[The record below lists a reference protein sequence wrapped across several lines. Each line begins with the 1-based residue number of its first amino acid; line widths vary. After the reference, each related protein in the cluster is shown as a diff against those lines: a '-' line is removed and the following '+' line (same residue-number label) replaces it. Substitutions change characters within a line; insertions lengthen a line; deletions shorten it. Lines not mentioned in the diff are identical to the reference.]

1 MKENLVASSGLLQA
15 MPNGDVVSGTNSV
28 NVGVYYNI
36 QKLLTRVAYTTTN
49 ETNAIMVKSTY
60 PPNSADNA
68 KWWGLSDV
76 VTPEQGNICMKLF
89 NLIKLMDPA
98 RINSMVRT
106 GATPMNLPLLSGDQ
120 FVFVLKMNKKD
131 VKLTLNSDSIPIN
144 ERTYLI
150 KLILTEDFVSGSRD
164 FNEHNVALYS
174 KSYLNNNVIPMD
186 SGYSAE
192 YVYSNYD
199 VRIAVPEK
207 QSASGTATVAS
218 HYSTITQNFAY
229 EPVKPP
235 QNLISIP
242 GWYFPVNSQAI
253 QLDFTPGA
261 GLKYYDLRYL
271 SATLYFP
278 NSWSSVTSLPSTS
291 NFPTWNVTFT
301 NGVNTIVLTYY
312 AKFLTTGGDVL
323 NFLGQK
329 VKFDYNNP
337 HIQLVAPFEVS
348 STSMPNGQYSAFV
361 ALLNGAN
368 ANGVPGVTN
377 TISGTDI
384 MYQTSNV
391 NVVNGLRSS
400 TETPSVGPFTYPS
413 IRRNF
418 QCISMPTNS
427 ANNGTAAPV
436 AITASGNAYT
446 ISKITLDINMQPN
459 SGFVPSIIV
468 RSAEVVAKN
477 YNVFYLAPPDSN
489 A

>member
-1 MKENLVASSGLLQA
+1 
-15 MPNGDVVSGTNSV
+15 
-28 NVGVYYNI
+28 
-36 QKLLTRVAYTTTN
+36 
-49 ETNAIMVKSTY
+49 
-60 PPNSADNA
+60 
-68 KWWGLSDV
+68 
-76 VTPEQGNICMKLF
+76 MKLF

-131 VKLTLNSDSIPIN
+131 VKLTLNSGAIPIK

-150 KLILTEDFVSGSRD
+150 KLILTEDFISGSSEFTD
-164 FNEHNVALYS
+164 HNVALYS
-174 KSYLNNNVIPMD
+174 KSDLNKNVIPVD
-186 SGYSAE
+186 SGYSADH
-192 YVYSNYD
+192 VYSNYE

-207 QSASGTATVAS
+207 QSESSTATVAS
-218 HYSTITQNFAY
+218 HYSAVTQNFAY

-235 QNLISIP
+235 QNIIGIP
-242 GWYFPVNSQAI
+242 GWYFPANAQAT
-253 QLDFTPGA
+253 QLDFTPVA

-271 SATLYFP
+271 SAKLYFP
-278 NSWSSVTSLPSTS
+278 NAWSSTTTLPSTS

-301 NGVNTIVLTYY
+301 NGVNPPIVLTYY

-337 HIQLVAPFEVS
+337 HIQLMAPFEVS
-348 STSMPNGQYSAFV
+348 NTSMPNGQYSAFT
-361 ALLNGAN
+361 ALLNGAD

-384 MYQTSNV
+384 IQQTSTV
-391 NVVNGLRSS
+391 NVVNGLRPSN
-400 TETPSVGPFTYPS
+400 ETPSVGPFTYPH

-427 ANNGTAAPV
+427 ANNGTPAPF
-436 AITASGNAYT
+436 AITATGNAYT
-446 ISKITLDINMQPN
+446 ISKITLDINMQQN

-468 RSAEVVAKN
+468 KSAEVVAKN
-477 YNVFYLAPPDSN
+477 YDIFYLAPPDSN